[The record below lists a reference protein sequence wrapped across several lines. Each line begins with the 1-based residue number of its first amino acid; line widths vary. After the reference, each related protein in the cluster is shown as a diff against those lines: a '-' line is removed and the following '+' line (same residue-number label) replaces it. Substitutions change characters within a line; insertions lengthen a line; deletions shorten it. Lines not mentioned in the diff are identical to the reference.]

1 MLFLSPNT
9 ENFNPLVT
17 LFSLPI
23 RVAELGSPS
32 EFPLVGAKLFSRP
45 TTIGHLLSCKR
56 PLIVF
61 FQPKDVPHCPDTLF
75 SSSTAAAGKEIA
87 LNPRAKDIA
96 VNNTDFLK
104 PTVLAISTRLS
115 ALAVA
120 FPCDLAN
127 SDTTS
132 NR

>member
-9 ENFNPLVT
+9 ANFNPLVT

-23 RVAELGSPS
+23 RVAELGEPS
-32 EFPLVGAKLFSRP
+32 ESSLVGDRLFSRP
-45 TTIGHLLSCKR
+45 TTIGHLGS
-56 PLIVF
+56 LIRAPYWF
-61 FQPKDVPHCPDTLF
+61 FHPKAVPRSPDKV
-75 SSSTAAAGKEIA
+75 SAKVAAPAGKEIA
-87 LNPRAKDIA
+87 LNPRARDIA

-104 PTVLAISTRLS
+104 PAALVTSERLS
-115 ALAVA
+115 VLAVA